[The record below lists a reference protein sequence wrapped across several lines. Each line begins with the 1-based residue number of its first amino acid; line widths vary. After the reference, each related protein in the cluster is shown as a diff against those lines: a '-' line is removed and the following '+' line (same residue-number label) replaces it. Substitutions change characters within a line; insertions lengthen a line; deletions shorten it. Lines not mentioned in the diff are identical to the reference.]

1 MIAFQF
7 HILYFYVMFFLLNV
21 LDLPE
26 IKITYNPMQKRTL
39 DVEHVEEQKL

>member
-7 HILYFYVMFFLLNV
+7 DIVYFYVMFFLLNA

-26 IKITYNPMQKRTL
+26 IKITYNPMHKRL
-39 DVEHVEEQKL
+39 LNVEHVEEQNL